1 MEAVKVFLDHMDWN
15 GLGDFL
21 LSIFFVFFC
30 LSVHEASH
38 GLAAYLLGDPTAKVR
53 NRISLNPLRHLDP
66 LGAIMML
73 LLGFGWAKPV
83 PVDLRYFRNPR
94 RGMAITALAGPLS
107 NFILAYVAL
116 LLRAALFPFGQLGSG
131 LAAGICDAM
140 VTLAIMSLG
149 LGVFNLI
156 PIPPLDGSRILQ
168 GISGG
173 RLFGGR
179 EFRWQILI
187 VLFVLW
193 DYIQMPLLAVRNMT
207 FNTMVEGTVWL
218 YRLVWKFL

>member
-156 PIPPLDGSRILQ
+156 PIPPLDGSKIAAVLLPDTAYVRLMRYERYGMLLLLLLSFFHLTGNLIGDAIV
-168 GISGG
+168 GIYQ
-173 RLFGGR
+173 LF
-179 EFRWQILI
+179 FN
-187 VLFVLW
+187 LF
-193 DYIQMPLLAVRNMT
+193 Y
-207 FNTMVEGTVWL
+207 
-218 YRLVWKFL
+218 